1 MVYTKQSI
9 GKVAEVVAAGNLQ
22 KEMVSKDEMSASE
35 SFDEKVIK
43 RWGSV
48 AGWRKKKIK

>member
-43 RWGSV
+43 RWGRWQ
-48 AGWRKKKIK
+48 GGEKRK